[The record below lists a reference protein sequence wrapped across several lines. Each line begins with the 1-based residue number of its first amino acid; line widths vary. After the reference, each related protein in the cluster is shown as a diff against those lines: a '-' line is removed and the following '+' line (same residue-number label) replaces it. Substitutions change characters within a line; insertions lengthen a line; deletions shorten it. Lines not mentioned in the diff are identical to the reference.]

1 MNTEQ
6 LFESLSDGLGAAIDR
21 TAPAVVQVRGRPWRP
36 ASGIVYGRELVLVAA
51 HTLERED
58 EIAVSA
64 NGGGPRPATLVG
76 HDLATDLAL
85 VRVPGLDVHP
95 PEIATGLPRTGQFAL
110 LIGRSRAGAVT
121 ASCGIVSSIAGPLR
135 TGRGRQL
142 DRVIRTDAVMYPGG
156 SGGALVDWRGRL
168 LGILTTGL
176 LRGVPLAIPAET
188 AWQIAGVLGEHGRVK
203 AGYLGISSQPVRI
216 PEAQRAGGA
225 AKAGLLVVAIRAD
238 GPAHDAGLLVGD
250 ILVGFDG
257 HPVEDPEE
265 LLALLTAD
273 RIGKAVPLD
282 VLRAGRRTVL
292 TVTVGERPAA

>member
-1 MNTEQ
+1 
-6 LFESLSDGLGAAIDR
+6 
-21 TAPAVVQVRGRPWRP
+21 
-36 ASGIVYGRELVLVAA
+36 
-51 HTLERED
+51 
-58 EIAVSA
+58 
-64 NGGGPRPATLVG
+64 
-76 HDLATDLAL
+76 
-85 VRVPGLDVHP
+85 
-95 PEIATGLPRTGQFAL
+95 
-110 LIGRSRAGAVT
+110 
-121 ASCGIVSSIAGPLR
+121 
-135 TGRGRQL
+135 
-142 DRVIRTDAVMYPGG
+142 
-156 SGGALVDWRGRL
+156 
-168 LGILTTGL
+168 
-176 LRGVPLAIPAET
+176 
-188 AWQIAGVLGEHGRVK
+188 VLGEHGRVK